1 MANCFGPIKYLCDVI
16 HVLVL
21 AIAVAVCANHLI
33 IFYGGEHLWL
43 IFCFRWG
50 CARLVQ
56 ICRITKHSKELSTRA
71 IYDIENN
78 MQSFKVTK
86 TTCQMV
92 HRAHPT
98 NQFNQPAIVF
108 ARMRE
113 REGGRKRGETFFVL
127 FIFCQYHNLCDPE
140 QSLLLASH
148 GRCAL
153 VKSFSL

>member
-16 HVLVL
+16 HVPVL
-21 AIAVAVCANHLI
+21 AIVVAVCANHLI

-50 CARLVQ
+50 CARVVQ

-98 NQFNQPAIVF
+98 NQFNQPTIVF
-108 ARMRE
+108 ARMRGREKE
-113 REGGRKRGETFFVL
+113 RKKTWWNFFRPL
-127 FIFCQYHNLCDPE
+127 HFLPISQFIWPRAVVAVGLSWPLCT
-140 QSLLLASH
+140 
-148 GRCAL
+148 G
-153 VKSFSL
+153 